1 MYDVIVVGVG
11 GMGSAAVHHAAARG
25 ARVLGLEQFDI
36 PHDLGSSHG
45 LSRIIRLA
53 YWEHPDYVPLV
64 RRAYDLW
71 LELEAAA
78 RERLL
83 VVTGSVD
90 AGAAAGANVAG
101 ARAACQRFSLKYDE
115 LESGALMARFPA
127 YRLPADAV
135 AIYQPDGGFLRPERC
150 IVAHVELARRRGAEV
165 RDRERVLGWDEVDGG
180 VRVRTTR
187 GDYDGARLVVTAGPW
202 TGPLIQRTASL
213 LSPERQ
219 VMLWTQALRPALF
232 QVGAFPV
239 FYIDVGGGPFYG
251 FPIHDGHGFKIGK
264 YHHRREA
271 VDPDTMDRV
280 CSAEDEEV
288 LRDGIRR
295 YFPEANGPTLAM
307 TTCLFTN
314 TPDEHFVI
322 DVLDGAPRVCIA
334 AGFSGHGFKF
344 CSVVGEILADL
355 ALDGATRHDIA
366 LFSLARRSLNPQ
378 IPRSVNPDIFRS

>member
-36 PHDLGSSHG
+36 PNDLGSSHG

-64 RRAYDLW
+64 ARAYDLW
-71 LELEAAA
+71 RALEVAAQ
-78 RERLL
+78 ESLL
-83 VVTGSVD
+83 VVTGSID
-90 AGAAAGANVAG
+90 AGDAASANVAG
-101 ARAACQRFSLKYDE
+101 ARAACRRFSLTYDE
-115 LESGALMARFPA
+115 LDSRALTARCPG

-150 IVAHVELARRRGAEV
+150 IAAHVELARRRGAEV
-165 RDRERVLGWDEVDGG
+165 RDREQVIGWEEIDGG
-180 VRVRTTR
+180 VRVRTR
-187 GDYDGARLVVTAGPW
+187 AGAYDGARLILTAGPW
-202 TGPLIQRTASL
+202 TGSLLPRTASL

-219 VMLWTQALRPALF
+219 VMLWTRAVRPELF
-232 QVGAFPV
+232 QAGLFPV
-239 FYIDVGGGPFYG
+239 FYVTLDAGPFYG

-264 YHHRREA
+264 YHHRREV
-271 VDPDTMDRV
+271 VDPDTMARE
-280 CSAEDEEV
+280 CSAEDEAV

-295 YFPEANGPTLAM
+295 YFPDADGPTLAM
-307 TTCLFTN
+307 KTCLFTN

-322 DVLDGAPRVCIA
+322 DTLSGAPRVSIA

-355 ALDGATRHDIA
+355 ALDGGTRHDIS
-366 LFSLARRSLNPQ
+366 LFSLAR
-378 IPRSVNPDIFRS
+378 PRAALL